1 MKKSTEI
8 QSLPIINI
16 SDGSE
21 IGKVRS
27 LVVNP
32 EKGSVDFLTVEHEDW
47 QISVRAIPF
56 KKVVGIGE
64 YAVTVEHENAVIDLN
79 EIPIAN
85 SLVNK
90 KIRVTDARLMTRKG
104 QMIGE
109 IVEFHVDD
117 ESGAIRTLEV
127 KSKSDTYYLDSPH
140 VLTWGKD
147 IVIVKEDAAEYFRE
161 TLVEVEVEDI
171 STPQEVVV
179 MQEPVV
185 MQEAA
190 TTQADGLKDIE
201 NRQMELLVGR
211 QTADDIFSLEGEL
224 LIPKGAELTRTNIQ
238 SVKEA
243 GPSVFVEL
251 TMNIR

>member
-90 KIRVTDARLMTRKG
+90 KIRVADARLMTRKG

-127 KSKSDTYYLDSPH
+127 KSKSDSYYLDSPH

-161 TLVEVEVEDI
+161 TLVEMDDV
-171 STPQEVVV
+171 STPQEA
-179 MQEPVV
+179 VV

-190 TTQADGLKDIE
+190 ATQADGLKDIE
-201 NRQMELLVGR
+201 SRQMELLVGR
-211 QTADDIFSLEGEL
+211 QTAEDIFSLEGEL
-224 LIPKGAELTRTNIQ
+224 LVPKGSELTRADIQ

>member
-90 KIRVTDARLMTRKG
+90 KIRVADARLMTRKG

-127 KSKSDTYYLDSPH
+127 KSKSDSYYLDSPH

-161 TLVEVEVEDI
+161 TLVEVEMDDVP
-171 STPQEVVV
+171 TPQEAVA
-179 MQEPVV
+179 

-190 TTQADGLKDIE
+190 ATQADGLKDIE
-201 NRQMELLVGR
+201 SRQMELLVGR
-211 QTADDIFSLEGEL
+211 QTAEDIFSLEGEL
-224 LIPKGAELTRTNIQ
+224 LVPKGSELTRADIQ

>member
-90 KIRVTDARLMTRKG
+90 KIRVADARLMTRKG

-127 KSKSDTYYLDSPH
+127 KSKSDSYYLDSPH

-161 TLVEVEVEDI
+161 TLVEVEMDDVP
-171 STPQEVVV
+171 TPQEA
-179 MQEPVV
+179 VV

-190 TTQADGLKDIE
+190 ATQADGLKDIE
-201 NRQMELLVGR
+201 SRQMELLVGR
-211 QTADDIFSLEGEL
+211 QTAEDIFSLEGEL
-224 LIPKGAELTRTNIQ
+224 LVPKGSELTRADIQ
-238 SVKEA
+238 SVKGA

>member
-8 QSLPIINI
+8 QSLTIINI

-90 KIRVTDARLMTRKG
+90 KIRVADTRLMTRKG

-127 KSKSDTYYLDSPH
+127 KSKSDAYYLDSPH

-161 TLVEVEVEDI
+161 TLVEVEVEVEVEDI
-171 STPQEVVV
+171 STPQE
-179 MQEPVV
+179 
-185 MQEAA
+185 AA
-190 TTQADGLKDIE
+190 ATQADGLKVIE

>member
-127 KSKSDTYYLDSPH
+127 KSKSDAYYLDSPH

-161 TLVEVEVEDI
+161 TLVEVEVEVEDI
-171 STPQEVVV
+171 STPQE
-179 MQEPVV
+179 
-185 MQEAA
+185 AA
-190 TTQADGLKDIE
+190 ATQADGLKVIE

>member
-79 EIPIAN
+79 DIPIAN

-161 TLVEVEVEDI
+161 TLVEVEDI

-190 TTQADGLKDIE
+190 ATQADGLKDIE

>member
-90 KIRVTDARLMTRKG
+90 KIRVADTRLMTRKG

-127 KSKSDTYYLDSPH
+127 KSKSDAYYLDSPH

-161 TLVEVEVEDI
+161 TLVEVEVEVEVEDI
-171 STPQEVVV
+171 STPQE
-179 MQEPVV
+179 
-185 MQEAA
+185 AA
-190 TTQADGLKDIE
+190 ATQADGLKVIE

>member
-90 KIRVTDARLMTRKG
+90 KIRVADARLMTRKG

-127 KSKSDTYYLDSPH
+127 KSKSDSYYLDSPH

-161 TLVEVEVEDI
+161 TLVEMDDVP
-171 STPQEVVV
+171 TPQEA
-179 MQEPVV
+179 VV

-190 TTQADGLKDIE
+190 ATQADGLKDIE
-201 NRQMELLVGR
+201 SRQMELLVGR
-211 QTADDIFSLEGEL
+211 QTAEDIFSLEGEL
-224 LIPKGAELTRTNIQ
+224 LVPKGSELTRADIQ

>member
-117 ESGAIRTLEV
+117 ESGAILTLEL
-127 KSKSDTYYLDSPH
+127 KSKNDSYYLDSTH

-161 TLVEVEVEDI
+161 TLVEEI
-171 STPQEVVV
+171 STPQEAVV
-179 MQEPVV
+179 ME
-185 MQEAA
+185 EAA
-190 TTQADGLKDIE
+190 ATQADGLKDIE
-201 NRQMELLVGR
+201 SRQMELLVGR
-211 QTADDIFSLEGEL
+211 QTAEDIFSLEGEL
-224 LIPKGAELTRTNIQ
+224 LIPKGAELTRTDIQ

>member
-90 KIRVTDARLMTRKG
+90 KIRVADTRLMTRKG

-127 KSKSDTYYLDSPH
+127 KSKSDAYYLDSPH

-161 TLVEVEVEDI
+161 TLVEVEVEVEDI
-171 STPQEVVV
+171 STPQE
-179 MQEPVV
+179 
-185 MQEAA
+185 AA
-190 TTQADGLKDIE
+190 ATQADGLKVIE

>member
-90 KIRVTDARLMTRKG
+90 KIRVADARLMTRKG

-127 KSKSDTYYLDSPH
+127 KSKSDSYYLDSPH

-147 IVIVKEDAAEYFRE
+147 IVIVKEDAAEFFRE
-161 TLVEVEVEDI
+161 TLVEVEDI

-179 MQEPVV
+179 MQEPIV

-190 TTQADGLKDIE
+190 ATQADGLKDIE

-211 QTADDIFSLEGEL
+211 QTAEDIFSLEGEL
-224 LIPKGAELTRTNIQ
+224 LVPKGSELTRADIQ

>member
-90 KIRVTDARLMTRKG
+90 KIRVADARLMTRKG

-127 KSKSDTYYLDSPH
+127 KSKSDSYYLDSPH

-161 TLVEVEVEDI
+161 TLVEVEMDDVP
-171 STPQEVVV
+171 TPQEGVVI
-179 MQEPVV
+179 
-185 MQEAA
+185 QEAA
-190 TTQADGLKDIE
+190 ATQADGLKDIE
-201 NRQMELLVGR
+201 SRQMELLVGR
-211 QTADDIFSLEGEL
+211 QTAEDIFSLEGEL
-224 LIPKGAELTRTNIQ
+224 LVPKGSELTRADIQ

>member
-117 ESGAIRTLEV
+117 ESGAILTLEL
-127 KSKSDTYYLDSPH
+127 KSKSDSYYLDSTH

-161 TLVEVEVEDI
+161 TLVEEI
-171 STPQEVVV
+171 STPQEAVV
-179 MQEPVV
+179 ME
-185 MQEAA
+185 EAA
-190 TTQADGLKDIE
+190 ATQADGLKDIE
-201 NRQMELLVGR
+201 SRQMELLVGR
-211 QTADDIFSLEGEL
+211 QTAEDIFSLEGEL
-224 LIPKGAELTRTNIQ
+224 LVPKGAELTRTDIQ

>member
-104 QMIGE
+104 QIIGE

-127 KSKSDTYYLDSPH
+127 KSKSDSYYLDSPH

-171 STPQEVVV
+171 STPQDV
-179 MQEPVV
+179 VV

-190 TTQADGLKDIE
+190 ATQADGLKDIE

-211 QTADDIFSLEGEL
+211 QTAEDIFSLEGEL
-224 LIPKGAELTRTNIQ
+224 LIPKGAELTRTDIQ

>member
-90 KIRVTDARLMTRKG
+90 KIRVADTRLMTRKG

-127 KSKSDTYYLDSPH
+127 KSKSDAYYLDSPH

-161 TLVEVEVEDI
+161 TLVEVEDI

-179 MQEPVV
+179 MQE
-185 MQEAA
+185 AA
-190 TTQADGLKDIE
+190 ATQADGLKDIE

>member
-90 KIRVTDARLMTRKG
+90 KIRVADARLMTRKG

-127 KSKSDTYYLDSPH
+127 KSKSDSYYLDSPH

-161 TLVEVEVEDI
+161 TLVEVEMDDVP
-171 STPQEVVV
+171 TPQEA
-179 MQEPVV
+179 VV

-190 TTQADGLKDIE
+190 ATQADGLKDIE
-201 NRQMELLVGR
+201 SRQMELLVGR
-211 QTADDIFSLEGEL
+211 QTAEDIFSLEGEL
-224 LIPKGAELTRTNIQ
+224 LVPKGSELTRADIQ

>member
-32 EKGSVDFLTVEHEDW
+32 EKGSVDFLIVEHEDW

-90 KIRVTDARLMTRKG
+90 KIRVADARLMTRKG

-127 KSKSDTYYLDSPH
+127 KSKSDSYYLDSPH

-161 TLVEVEVEDI
+161 TLVEVEMDDVP
-171 STPQEVVV
+171 TPQEAVA
-179 MQEPVV
+179 

-190 TTQADGLKDIE
+190 ATQADGLKDIE
-201 NRQMELLVGR
+201 SRQMELLVGR
-211 QTADDIFSLEGEL
+211 QTAEDIFSLEGEL
-224 LIPKGAELTRTNIQ
+224 LVPKGSELTRADIQ